1 MNDLNWKRFVKAINQ
16 YGANIDEDIFTY
28 SNEVEALGNIILLKD
43 YIDKFLAVILSG
55 KGAKS

>member
-1 MNDLNWKRFVKAINQ
+1 MNDLNWKRFVKAITQ
-16 YGANIDEDIFTY
+16 YGANIEEDIFTY

-55 KGAKS
+55 KEAKS

>member
-1 MNDLNWKRFVKAINQ
+1 MNDLNWKRFVKAITQ
-16 YGANIDEDIFTY
+16 YGANIEEDIFTY

-55 KGAKS
+55 KETKS